1 MTEVCSRSKYGFCKK
16 GKYCDK
22 IHFNDTCNMPLCTGE
37 MCDKRHPVTCFYF
50 DTYGMCKFGSF
61 CAYFHFETKCKDETE
76 ETTAKESK
84 DVVTDMENKVNSL
97 IVEVTELKTVVKNL
111 TSKLEKLEE
120 TERLHQIEKN
130 KTEKQEKLTHTKQIQ
145 DLKLV
150 KAVSEKDIETSKVS
164 QETVQKEEISLDE
177 IIRQNSLEF
186 FL

>member
-1 MTEVCSRSKYGFCKK
+1 
-16 GKYCDK
+16 
-22 IHFNDTCNMPLCTGE
+22 MPLCTGE

-50 DTYGMCKFGSF
+50 DKYGMCKFGSF

-97 IVEVTELKTVVKNL
+97 IVEVTELKTIVKNL

-186 FL
+186 FVIFVTSKQKLTEE